1 MSRAEFMDYEGSGL
15 GLVSVDM
22 LRMQIKQNV
31 KRTLVERLEE
41 SDSLLCEHSV
51 YLLLGAG
58 LMAVIIISVAV
69 MASCV
74 YRWWRGGQGL
84 GRRIRRPYH
93 QAHVGEAG
101 IY

>member
-31 KRTLVERLEE
+31 KRNLAERQEE
-41 SDSLLCEHSV
+41 RDSLLCEHSV
-51 YLLLGAG
+51 YLLLGAVV
-58 LMAVIIISVAV
+58 MAVIILSVAV

-74 YRWWRGGQGL
+74 YRWGRGRQGL
-84 GRRIRRPYH
+84 CRRRHPWHQDTYAGGRTM
-93 QAHVGEAG
+93 
-101 IY
+101 